1 MRLFGK
7 MSAMEAERNE
17 QNSIGVNNAED
28 VYELRLRKDR
38 DGFDLVNDGFRNGP
52 IWYSGSDAVRHAV
65 LFARYRSRTRTHY
78 ATVRVLDA
86 SGAVI
91 QTYEPP
97 DDLSDTKGISETHR
111 LRDAHSTAADAVIR
125 LYDATGN
132 LIETQ
137 AHKGDLVEP

>member
-7 MSAMEAERNE
+7 MSAMEAKRNE
-17 QNSIGVNNAED
+17 QNSIGASAAED

-52 IWYSGSDAVRHAV
+52 IWYSGPDAVRHAV
-65 LFARYRSRTRTHY
+65 LFARHRSRTRMHY

-86 SGAVI
+86 HGAAI

-97 DDLSDTKGISETHR
+97 DDLSDTKEIGETHR
-111 LRDAHSTAADAVIR
+111 LGDVHGGAADAGIR

-132 LIETQ
+132 VIETHE
-137 AHKGDLVEP
+137 HK